1 MPGNLPP
8 LSVRMRTMRGNPR
21 YASGDNGLLSRHQ
34 VSLLSEKEAT
44 MTRDVT
50 YRRERELPS

>member
-1 MPGNLPP
+1 
-8 LSVRMRTMRGNPR
+8 MRGNPR